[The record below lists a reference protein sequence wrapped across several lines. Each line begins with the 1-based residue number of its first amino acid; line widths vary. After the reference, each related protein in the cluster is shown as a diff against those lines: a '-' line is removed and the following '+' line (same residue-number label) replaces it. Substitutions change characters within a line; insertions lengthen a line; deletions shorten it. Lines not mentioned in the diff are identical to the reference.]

1 MNTKAFACLLL
12 ILTSFSLHAQLP
24 SINPR
29 WLQQQWAAGWIT
41 CPDVPQRAYGVYHF
55 RKTVK
60 LPAKPARFIIHVTA
74 DNRYRLFV
82 NGQAVCNGP
91 ARGDLYNWY
100 FETVDI
106 APYLQAGDNLL
117 AAQVWNMGE
126 HAAVAQLS
134 NQTAFVLQGDTD
146 AEQLVNTD
154 RTWKV
159 YENKAYQPCSMDN
172 GARLHTYMVIG
183 PGDSV
188 AAARY
193 PWQWEQPGYN
203 DAQWLPA
210 RRIDAPVP
218 VGYGTDN
225 LWTLAPRNIPLL
237 EETDQRIATVRRS
250 SGITVPAGWLQG
262 QAPLT
267 IPANSRV
274 SILLDQ
280 SFNTVAYPELM
291 LSKGK
296 AAQVKLTYA
305 EALFGPEGKGHRNEI
320 DGKEIRGN
328 YDVFETDGGDRRL
341 FRPLW
346 LRTYRYLQ
354 LDIVTHDEA
363 LVINDLY
370 GRYTGY
376 PFEQKASFT
385 SNDASLQEIWNVGW
399 RTARLCAGETYYD
412 CPYYEQLQYE
422 GDTRIQSLISLYV
435 AGDDRLMRKALLDF
449 YQSRVPEGLTQGRYP
464 SNRLQVIPPFSLF
477 WVSMVY
483 DYAMHRRDDA
493 FTAQFLTGVEGVLNW
508 YEKHIDTTRQMLGP
522 MKWWNFTDWNHAF
535 PMGVPDG
542 ATDGNSSILTLQY
555 VYTLRQAA
563 TLFNYF
569 RKPYQAARYKK
580 IATALAAG
588 TYRACYD
595 ATRQM
600 MANTP
605 GRNTFS
611 QHAGIMGV
619 LTSAVPAPQQRA
631 VMNKVLYDTTLSQA
645 TFYYR
650 FYLTLAL
657 RQAGMGEL
665 YYAQLKPWRDMLRIG
680 LTTFAENPDPTRS
693 DCHAWSASPNY
704 DFLATLCGITP
715 ASPGFRTVQVMP
727 QPGELQQVSGR
738 MPHPDGEIA
747 VELTRKGARGVQAT
761 VILPA
766 GVTGTFSWNGITTK
780 LTGGKNEIN
789 R

>member
-1 MNTKAFACLLL
+1 MRAFAFLLL
-12 ILTSFSLHAQLP
+12 IFTALQLLAQEP
-24 SINPR
+24 AINPR
-29 WLQQQWAAGWIT
+29 WLRQHWTASWIT
-41 CPDVPQRAYGVYHF
+41 CPDVPQRAYGIYHF
-55 RKTVK
+55 RKRFS
-60 LPAKPARFIIHVTA
+60 LPTRPARFVIHVTA

-82 NGQAVCNGP
+82 NGQAVCSGP

-106 APYLQAGDNLL
+106 APYLKPGDNLL

-126 HAAVAQLS
+126 QAAVAQIS
-134 NQTAFVLQGDTD
+134 NQTAFALQGDTD
-146 AEQLVNTD
+146 AEQVVNTD
-154 RTWKV
+154 KTWKV
-159 YENKAYQPCSMDN
+159 TQNKAYQPCSIDN
-172 GARLHTYMVIG
+172 GPRLHTYMVIG

-188 AAARY
+188 TAARY
-193 PWQWEQPGYN
+193 PWQWEQAGFN
-203 DAQWLPA
+203 DAQWQPA

-225 LWTLAPRNIPLL
+225 LWTLAPRNIPPM
-237 EETDQRIATVRRS
+237 EEKPQRIGQVRRA
-250 SGITVPAGWLQG
+250 SGITVPQGWLTG
-262 QAPLT
+262 KAPLT
-267 IPANSRV
+267 IPANRRV
-274 SILLDQ
+274 SLLLDQ
-280 SFNTVAYPELM
+280 SFNTVAYPELI
-291 LSKGK
+291 LSKGR

-305 EALFGPEGKGHRNEI
+305 EALFGPQGKGNRDEI

-328 YDVFETDGGDRRL
+328 YDVFETDGGEHRL
-341 FRPLW
+341 YRPLW

-354 LDIVTHDEA
+354 LDITTRDEA
-363 LVINDLY
+363 LVIDDLY
-370 GRYTGY
+370 GMYTGY
-376 PFEQKASFT
+376 PFEQRASFT
-385 SNDASLQEIWNVGW
+385 SSDSSLQDIWNVGW

-422 GDTRIQSLISLYV
+422 GDTRIQALISLYV

-464 SNRLQVIPPFSLF
+464 SNRLQVIPPFSLY

-483 DYAMHRRDDA
+483 DYCMHRRDDA

-508 YEKHIDTTRQMLGP
+508 YEKHIDTARQMLGP

-542 ATDGNSSILTLQY
+542 ATDGNSSVITLQY
-555 VYTLRQAA
+555 VYTLRQAEA
-563 TLFNYF
+563 LFRYF
-569 RKPYQAARYKK
+569 KKPYQAARYKK

-588 TYRACYD
+588 TYQACYD
-595 ATRQM
+595 AGKQM

-605 GRNTFS
+605 QRNTFS

-619 LTSAVPAPQQRA
+619 LTGAIPTSQQQI
-631 VMNKVLYDTTLSQA
+631 VMKRVLSDTTLSQA

-657 RQAGMGEL
+657 KQAGMGQL
-665 YYAQLKPWRDMLRIG
+665 YYAQLKPWRDMLRRG

-715 ASPGFRTVQVMP
+715 SSPGFRTVEVKP

-738 MPHPDGEIA
+738 MPHPGGEIA
-747 VELTRKGARGVQAT
+747 VELVRKGASGVQAT
-761 VILPA
+761 VTLPP
-766 GVTGTFSWNGITTK
+766 GVTGTFIWNGITSK
-780 LTGGKNEIN
+780 LISGSNKIV